1 MFQKAER
8 IVVRDGKLLFTQL
21 SLLSVLLTFVNMI
34 FIGSAVLGIVPSLIY
49 FLINA
54 MFLGN
59 AFFDDE
65 APFERLGLGS
75 LLLITI
81 IGLIGWAILIAFG
94 LGVLLT
100 TLTLCI
106 AAALCSLAN
115 RLARYKFEVE
125 LVLER

>member
-1 MFQKAER
+1 MFQEAER

-21 SLLSVLLTFVNMI
+21 SLLSVFLTFVNMV
-34 FIGSAVLGIVPSLIY
+34 FIRSAVLGIAPSLIY

-65 APFERLGLGS
+65 APFARLGLGS
-75 LLLITI
+75 LLLTAT

-94 LGVLLT
+94 LDVLLT

-106 AAALCSLAN
+106 VTALCSIAN
-115 RLARYKFEVE
+115 RLARYRFEIE
-125 LVLER
+125 LVMER